1 MTTTERKRW
10 GRRWGAWPLAA
21 LLLAMLA
28 GCASAPRQAA
38 ALQAPGRW
46 MFVYYETAQV
56 ARAQMPPP
64 FFDALRFLPDGQAA
78 IVRAFGELPMTVP
91 CYLAPDGTALFRLP
105 TPQGR
110 PILLR
115 CQARLADEGRVLT
128 LRDRGTAAVFIPEDA
143 LQTGEALQGRWRGV
157 GANGVPVEMQLA
169 ADGAARFGGV
179 AGCWHRLWRSGSGL
193 MLSLMWP
200 ATRGGQGGTLVW
212 QARLSD
218 GADGQLELTPQGGGQ
233 RLTLRRAETEATRG
247 GEAR

>member
-1 MTTTERKRW
+1 MTTTEGKRW
-10 GRRWGAWPLAA
+10 GRRWGAPLLAA
-21 LLLAMLA
+21 LALAALA
-28 GCASAPRQAA
+28 GCASAPRQAD
-38 ALQAPGRW
+38 ALQASGRW

-64 FFDALRFLPDGQAA
+64 FFDALRFLPDGRAA

-91 CYLAPDGTALFRLP
+91 CDVAPDGTAQFRLP

-115 CQARLADEGRVLT
+115 CQACLADGGRVLT

-143 LQTGEALQGRWRGV
+143 LEPGEALLGRWRGV
-157 GANGVPVEMQLA
+157 GANGVPVELQLS
-169 ADGAARFGGV
+169 ADGSARFGGV
-179 AGCWHRLWRSGSGL
+179 AGCWHRLWRSGSGR

-200 ATRGGQGGTLVW
+200 ETRRGQGGTLVW
-212 QARLSD
+212 QASLSD
-218 GADGQLELTPQGGGQ
+218 DGKGQLELTPQGGGQ
-233 RLTLRRAETEATRG
+233 RLTLRRAEPATTRG

>member
-10 GRRWGAWPLAA
+10 GRRCGVWLLAA
-21 LLLAMLA
+21 LTLATLA
-28 GCASAPRQAA
+28 GCASAPRQAE
-38 ALQAPGRW
+38 ALRTPGRW

-64 FFDALRFLPDGQAA
+64 FFDALRFLPDGRAA

-91 CYLAPDGTALFRLP
+91 CEVASDGTALFRLP

-110 PILLR
+110 PIVLR
-115 CQARLADEGRVLT
+115 CQTRLADGGRILT

-143 LQTGEALQGRWRGV
+143 LEPGEALRGRWRGV
-157 GANGVPVEMQLA
+157 GANGVPVELLLS
-169 ADGAARFGGV
+169 ADGSARFGGV
-179 AGCWHRLWRSGSGL
+179 DGCWHRLWRSGSGR

-200 ATRGGQGGTLVW
+200 ETRRGQGGTLVW
-212 QARLSD
+212 QVRLSAD
-218 GADGQLELTPQGGGQ
+218 GKGQLELTPQGGGL
-233 RLTLRRAETEATRG
+233 RLALRRAEPAATRG